1 MAPRSDTLGVHYAKN
16 MQHFGCGIAMFE
28 PISARDMRP
37 PCVGY
42 LEKDGKWNHI
52 ANITWPQS
60 NATLQFN
67 DTSEGLD
74 VASGYKLK
82 PLERA
87 PKKMEQLGI
96 EWRPRTSQ
104 GVRQWTVDASGNTP
118 YV

>member
-1 MAPRSDTLGVHYAKN
+1 
-16 MQHFGCGIAMFE
+16 
-28 PISARDMRP
+28 MRP

-52 ANITWPQS
+52 ANIAWQS
-60 NATLQFN
+60 SDGTLQVN
-67 DTSEGLD
+67 GEGLD
-74 VASGYKLK
+74 VNNGHGFK

-104 GVRQWTVDASGNTP
+104 GVRQWAVDASGNTP
-118 YV
+118 